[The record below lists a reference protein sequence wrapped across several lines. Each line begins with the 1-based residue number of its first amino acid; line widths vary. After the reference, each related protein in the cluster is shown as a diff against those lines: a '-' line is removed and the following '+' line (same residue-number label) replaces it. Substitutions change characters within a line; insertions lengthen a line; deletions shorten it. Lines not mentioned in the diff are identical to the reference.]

1 MVNMKKL
8 MTPLA
13 EAPYRKFRKPIV
25 GLALG
30 AAALA
35 TVFMLFKG
43 KEPMTEQMQSAQT
56 QPQARYN
63 SEQTVLPKKH
73 RKPSKKIGFLDR
85 LKAANEKGKEEE
97 LVRRTNEL
105 LDGSEDTLHRKI
117 ESFDFYL
124 DRYNKNQQNI
134 RIIEVT
140 LRITHGSSN
149 SDLIE
154 SNSDSIYFLVGEI
167 FRGSEGVP
175 DHLRASRGE
184 LFINAEVVR
193 SLIAE
198 LDPQNLALADLRL
211 RASELLQEM
220 EGCMSDLEGLV
231 DSIGEQL
238 TDLRRLELI
247 TRKIC
252 KGKDYSE
259 EVINPLYVDAL
270 AGVEER
276 GRGLGIN

>member
-56 QPQARYN
+56 QPQARDN

-105 LDGSEDTLHRKI
+105 LDGSEDTLHR
-117 ESFDFYL
+117 
-124 DRYNKNQQNI
+124 N
-134 RIIEVT
+134 
-140 LRITHGSSN
+140 
-149 SDLIE
+149 IE

-198 LDPQNLALADLRL
+198 LDP
-211 RASELLQEM
+211 
-220 EGCMSDLEGLV
+220 
-231 DSIGEQL
+231 
-238 TDLRRLELI
+238 
-247 TRKIC
+247 
-252 KGKDYSE
+252 
-259 EVINPLYVDAL
+259 
-270 AGVEER
+270 
-276 GRGLGIN
+276 